1 MHKIENIILS
11 LFFIIYNNTMVKNTN
26 GGKGAKGLARK
37 LSSSNDNHRLRL
49 SASHDE
55 KYAFVKQMLGN
66 GMCSVITNDN
76 ISLICHIRSKF
87 RGRSKRNNFVTKN
100 SVILVGLR
108 DWENPCKNC
117 DLLELYDD
125 NDLVQL
131 KKLPSIDLSLF
142 DSFSINSSSFNDDSI
157 IFSNDIPSISTQ
169 FIPSSFDSDFQFD
182 FHDI

>member
-1 MHKIENIILS
+1 
-11 LFFIIYNNTMVKNTN
+11 MVKNTN

-49 SASHDE
+49 SDSDDE

-76 ISLICHIRSKF
+76 INLICHIRSKF

-100 SVILVGLR
+100 SIVLVGIR
-108 DWENPCKNC
+108 DWENPYKNC

-125 NDLVQL
+125 NDLLQL
-131 KKLPSIDLSLF
+131 KKLPFIDLSLF
-142 DSFSINSSSFNDDSI
+142 DSLSSFNNSSYSDDSI
-157 IFSNDIPSISTQ
+157 VFSNDAPSTSFDILPQVIPS
-169 FIPSSFDSDFQFD
+169 FEEPSFD
-182 FHDI
+182 DI

>member
-1 MHKIENIILS
+1 
-11 LFFIIYNNTMVKNTN
+11 MVKNTN

-49 SASHDE
+49 SASDDE

-66 GMCSVITNDN
+66 GMCSVVTNDN
-76 ISLICHIRSKF
+76 LNLICHIRSKF

-100 SVILVGLR
+100 SILLVGIR
-108 DWENPCKNC
+108 DWENPYKNC

-125 NDLVQL
+125 NDLIQL
-131 KKLPSIDLSLF
+131 KKLPSLDLSLF
-142 DSFSINSSSFNDDSI
+142 DSFISINSSSFNDDDI
-157 IFSNDIPSISTQ
+157 VFSNDTPSITPQ
-169 FIPSSFDSDFQFD
+169 HIPSFDSSLHHHSDVDFHSDFD

>member
-1 MHKIENIILS
+1 
-11 LFFIIYNNTMVKNTN
+11 MVKNTN

-49 SASHDE
+49 STSDDE

-66 GMCSVITNDN
+66 GMCSVVTNDD

-100 SVILVGLR
+100 SIVLVGIR
-108 DWENPCKNC
+108 DWENPFKNC
-117 DLLELYDD
+117 DLLEIYDD
-125 NDLVQL
+125 NDLIQL

-142 DSFSINSSSFNDDSI
+142 DSFSINPSYNDDSDLVFTNESPNI
-157 IFSNDIPSISTQ
+157 DITPQHIPSDIL
-169 FIPSSFDSDFQFD
+169 FHSSFSID
-182 FHDI
+182 DI

>member
-1 MHKIENIILS
+1 
-11 LFFIIYNNTMVKNTN
+11 MVKNRN

-37 LSSSNDNHRLRL
+37 LSSNDNNQRLRL
-49 SASHDE
+49 SDSEFE

-66 GMCSVITNDN
+66 GMCSVVTNDN
-76 ISLICHIRSKF
+76 LTLICHIRSKF

-100 SVILVGLR
+100 SIILVGLR
-108 DWENPCKNC
+108 DWENPHKNC

-125 NDLVQL
+125 SDLIQL

-157 IFSNDIPSISTQ
+157 IFSNDIHSISTQ
-169 FIPSSFDSDFQFD
+169 HITSSFISDSLLI
-182 FHDI
+182 HDI

>member
-1 MHKIENIILS
+1 
-11 LFFIIYNNTMVKNTN
+11 MVKNTN

-49 SASHDE
+49 STSDDE
-55 KYAFVKQMLGN
+55 KFAFVKQMLGN
-66 GMCSVITNDN
+66 GMCSVVTNDN

-100 SVILVGLR
+100 SIVLVGLR
-108 DWENPCKNC
+108 DWENPFKNS

-125 NDLVQL
+125 NDLIQL

-142 DSFSINSSSFNDDSI
+142 DSFSFNHSSHFDDSDLVFTNESPNI
-157 IFSNDIPSISTQ
+157 DITPQHIPSN
-169 FIPSSFDSDFQFD
+169 FESSIDFDI
-182 FHDI
+182 HDI

>member
-1 MHKIENIILS
+1 
-11 LFFIIYNNTMVKNTN
+11 MVKNTN

-49 SASHDE
+49 STSDDE

-66 GMCSVITNDN
+66 GMCSVVTNDD

-100 SVILVGLR
+100 SIVLVGIR
-108 DWENPCKNC
+108 DWENPSKNC

-125 NDLVQL
+125 NDLIQL

-142 DSFSINSSSFNDDSI
+142 DSFSFNPSHNDDDI
-157 IFSNDIPSISTQ
+157 IFSNEITSNSNITPQHIPS
-169 FIPSSFDSDFQFD
+169 FDFQSSIDFD
-182 FHDI
+182 IHDI

>member
-1 MHKIENIILS
+1 
-11 LFFIIYNNTMVKNTN
+11 MVRNTN

-66 GMCSVITNDN
+66 GMCSVVTHDN
-76 ISLICHIRSKF
+76 LNLICHIRSKF

-100 SVILVGLR
+100 SILLVGIR
-108 DWENPCKNC
+108 DWENPYKNC

-125 NDLVQL
+125 NDLIQL
-131 KKLPSIDLSLF
+131 KKLPSLDLSLF
-142 DSFSINSSSFNDDSI
+142 DSFTINSISFNDDSV
-157 IFSNDIPSISTQ
+157 IFSNDDIPIIDIVPPQHIPST
-169 FIPSSFDSDFQFD
+169 FDSLID
-182 FHDI
+182 DI

>member
-1 MHKIENIILS
+1 
-11 LFFIIYNNTMVKNTN
+11 MVKNTN

-37 LSSSNDNHRLRL
+37 LSSSNEHHRLRL

-66 GMCSVITNDN
+66 GMCSVVTNDN
-76 ISLICHIRSKF
+76 ITLICHIRSKF

-157 IFSNDIPSISTQ
+157 VFSNDNIHSISPQ

-182 FHDI
+182 FIHDI

>member
-1 MHKIENIILS
+1 
-11 LFFIIYNNTMVKNTN
+11 MVKNTN

-49 SASHDE
+49 SASDDE

-66 GMCSVITNDN
+66 GMCSVVTYDN
-76 ISLICHIRSKF
+76 INLICHIRSKF

-100 SVILVGLR
+100 SIVLVGIR
-108 DWENPCKNC
+108 DWENPYKNC

-125 NDLVQL
+125 NDLIQL

-142 DSFSINSSSFNDDSI
+142 DSLLSFNNSYNDDDI
-157 IFSNDIPSISTQ
+157 IFSNDIHSTSIPPTQ
-169 FIPSSFDSDFQFD
+169 FIPSDFEHSFEHSIIDFN
-182 FHDI
+182 DI

>member
-1 MHKIENIILS
+1 
-11 LFFIIYNNTMVKNTN
+11 MVKNTN

-66 GMCSVITNDN
+66 GMCSVLTNDN

-108 DWENPCKNC
+108 DWENPYKNC

-142 DSFSINSSSFNDDSI
+142 DSFSINSSSFNSSSFNDDSI
-157 IFSNDIPSISTQ
+157 VFSNDNNIQHISTQ